1 MLPIFAESYHDLKK
15 INKVLEDLLKAAP
28 FSDKD
33 IAPKG
38 ILKHII
44 CLLFVLTCQ
53 EPLPH
58 PFSAAI
64 DAPDIS
70 S

>member
-33 IAPKG
+33 IASKG
-38 ILKHII
+38 ILEHVRAA
-44 CLLFVLTCQ
+44 CNRLFVAG
-53 EPLPH
+53 
-58 PFSAAI
+58 FAA
-64 DAPDIS
+64 
-70 S
+70 